1 MLTKVAAQAIAEG
14 LKNCPFCGAKP
25 TASIRGT
32 GISAMN
38 PKAKCV
44 TEDCMG
50 GKLPVI
56 CLDVQS
62 HVDAWNTRVPNQENE
77 PGRAPAALGQALST
91 I

>member
-1 MLTKVAAQAIAEG
+1 MLMKDEAQEIADG

-25 TASIRGT
+25 TSKIRGA
-32 GISAMN
+32 GAKVSN
-38 PKAKCV
+38 PTARCT

-62 HVDAWNTRVPNQENE
+62 YVDAWNTRAPN
-77 PGRAPAALGQALST
+77 
-91 I
+91 